1 MSAPANRIALLV
13 FGYIHVEQKII
24 KLSGNV
30 PDEII
35 YVIYDFY
42 PVKRKHISLSVVGH
56 HSSGKSTLSGR
67 LLYDLKIVSN
77 DELQKLKTLS
87 KKNNQDFS
95 YFAYIMD
102 RSKAERSRG
111 ITITCSSKG
120 FASKLFQFTLIDVP
134 GQKSFMKNTITGIAQ
149 SDISLLMISANND
162 TEIESLISTK
172 YYKTNANQT
181 GTCSQLCHAFGIKQ
195 LIVCVNKMDCST
207 VQYSQ
212 TRFNEIKKK
221 K

>member
-87 KKNNQDFS
+87 KRIIKIFLILHILWIDRKLKDLEALPLPALPKDLPANYFSSHSLMFQD
-95 YFAYIMD
+95 
-102 RSKAERSRG
+102 R
-111 ITITCSSKG
+111 
-120 FASKLFQFTLIDVP
+120 
-134 GQKSFMKNTITGIAQ
+134 N
-149 SDISLLMISANND
+149 
-162 TEIESLISTK
+162 
-172 YYKTNANQT
+172 
-181 GTCSQLCHAFGIKQ
+181 
-195 LIVCVNKMDCST
+195 
-207 VQYSQ
+207 
-212 TRFNEIKKK
+212 
-221 K
+221 